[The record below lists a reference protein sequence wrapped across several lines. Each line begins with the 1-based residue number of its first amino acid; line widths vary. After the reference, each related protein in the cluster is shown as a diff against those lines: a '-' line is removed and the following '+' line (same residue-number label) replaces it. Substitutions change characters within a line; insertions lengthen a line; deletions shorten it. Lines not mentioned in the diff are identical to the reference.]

1 MAHTLYGRDL
11 LKMNDL
17 NQQEVADLMTAGM
30 TLKGRLRR
38 GVPHELLA
46 GQMLAMM
53 FFKPSTRTRSAFEV
67 GMTQLGGHAMFLNAN
82 DMQLT
87 RGETIADTARVLE
100 RYVNVIM
107 ARVYQHGTLSEMADA
122 THIPVINGLCDMHH
136 PTQTLADLLT
146 IKEQFGGT
154 RGVRMAYVG
163 DGNNMLHSLLHAAPL
178 AGMHIAA
185 ATPAQ
190 YAPDPQIVAEART
203 LAEQSESEVLI
214 TTDPFEAV
222 ANADVIYTDVWVSMG
237 QSDAEARI
245 ATLQPYQVNERLL
258 GAARPTTKFMHC
270 LPMHRGE
277 EVTAAVA
284 DGAQSVVFDQAENR
298 LHAHKA
304 VLAMVCSPE
313 AESLL

>member
-1 MAHTLYGRDL
+1 
-11 LKMNDL
+11 MNDL

>member
-1 MAHTLYGRDL
+1 VAHTLYGRDL